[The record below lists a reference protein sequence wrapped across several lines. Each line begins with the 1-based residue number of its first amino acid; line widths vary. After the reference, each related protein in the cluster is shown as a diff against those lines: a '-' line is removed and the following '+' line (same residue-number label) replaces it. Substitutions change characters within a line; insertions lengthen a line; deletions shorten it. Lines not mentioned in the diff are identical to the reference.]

1 MGRRQLLRGILI
13 GLGLLAALMVWVVV
27 WLLTRSPV
35 ALLLAHPELPPIV
48 GFAPSSAQALLV
60 LAVPLDEVQA
70 FWQAATPA
78 PQRRAAR
85 QQWQKFF
92 SPEGPGWLGSMLAG
106 GSLDFEREVRPW
118 LGRSTLLASLP
129 EWGTLVALETRDA
142 ALSQFELNLLW
153 ERQSLAGRPVQVGTY
168 KGIQVVSSPIPGLQ
182 GFSAAVFGEQYVLLA
197 EQSAAI
203 RAAIDAWQLPQ
214 LSLVAQPL
222 FQQVIQPLREAHV
235 GWAFWQNPE
244 AVSSDGLTLQAVG
257 LGLGVNF
264 RGLVAESAAL
274 WHAPAGFS
282 LPAAEAFRP
291 QILQHLP
298 DKTLALISGENL
310 VSVWQSLGQIQPLNP
325 LGLRVDPGQ
334 WLQRLQSQVALDWQR
349 LLPERGEFA
358 FALLPGDGD
367 PAWLWVGKL
376 PDESVATAGRSPYF
390 DLDERAR
397 AQGWQV
403 ISLATKRGTA
413 TAWAQP
419 TTPAGETESLPSEPP
434 PVATAGRSPYRSIHR
449 PEIPVLAGE
458 PLEVSGKG
466 GSASLQAAEALPQSR
481 QRRGALTLPGIPLPA
496 QVYHADRKGY
506 SYLASSLGALETALA
521 DPPLSANRAWRKLV
535 ASLPHRNLG
544 YGYGSLGLLLESE
557 LPDPVASAARSAK
570 GSRWSSTRF
579 AFATTALAV
588 SEAPYPDRGCQ
599 ITQMGKLFWEWY

>member
-1 MGRRQLLRGILI
+1 MERRQLLRGILI

-48 GFAPSSAQALLV
+48 GLAPRSAQALLV

-78 PQRRAAR
+78 PQRRATR
-85 QQWQKFF
+85 QQWRKFF
-92 SPEGPGWLGSMLAG
+92 SPDGPGWLGSVLAG

-118 LGRSTLLASLP
+118 LGKSTLLASLP

-153 ERQSLAGRPVQVGTY
+153 ERQSLAGRPVQVDTY
-168 KGIQVVSSPIPGLQ
+168 KGIQVVSSGPVASAARSAFPDLQ

-197 EQSAAI
+197 EQPAAI

-244 AVSSDGLTLQAVG
+244 AVSPDGLTLQAVG

-264 RGLVAESAAL
+264 QGLVAESAAL

-282 LPAAEAFRP
+282 LPMAEAFRP

-298 DKTLALISGENL
+298 DETLALVSGNHL
-310 VSVWQSLGQIQPLNP
+310 ASVWQSLGQIQPLNL

-334 WLQRLQSQVALDWQR
+334 WRQRLQSQVALDWQH
-349 LLPERGEFA
+349 LLPEGGEFA

-367 PAWLWVGKL
+367 PAWLWVGKM
-376 PDESVATAGRSPYF
+376 PDEPVATAGRSPFRVSVAEQYF
-390 DLDERAR
+390 DLDERVR

-403 ISLATKRGTA
+403 VSLATKRGTA
-413 TAWAQP
+413 TAWIQP
-419 TTPAGETESLPSEPP
+419 TAGETGSLPSEPQ
-434 PVATAGRSPYRSIHR
+434 PVATAGRSPYRSTHR

-466 GSASLQAAEALPQSR
+466 GSPSLQVAEALPQSP
-481 QRRGALTLPGIPLPA
+481 PGIPLPA

-506 SYLASSLGALETALA
+506 SYLASSLAALEAALT
-521 DPPLSANRAWRKLV
+521 DPPLGADRAWRKLV
-535 ASLPHRNLG
+535 APLPHRNLG
-544 YGYGSLGLLLESE
+544 YGYGSLGFLLERE
-557 LPDPVASAARSAK
+557 LPKLK

-579 AFATTALAV
+579 AFATTALTV
-588 SEAPYPDRGCQ
+588 SEAPYPDQGRQ
-599 ITQMGKLFWEWY
+599 ITQMGKLFWQWY

>member
-48 GFAPSSAQALLV
+48 GLAPRSAQALLV

-78 PQRRAAR
+78 PQRRATR

-153 ERQSLAGRPVQVGTY
+153 ERQSLAGRPVQVDTY

-197 EQSAAI
+197 EQPAAI

-222 FQQVIQPLREAHV
+222 FRRVIQPLREAHV

-244 AVSSDGLTLQAVG
+244 AVSPDGLTLQAVG

-264 RGLVAESAAL
+264 QGLVAESAAL

-282 LPAAEAFRP
+282 LPTAEAFRP

-298 DKTLALISGENL
+298 DETLALVSGENL
-310 VSVWQSLGQIQPLNP
+310 ASVWQSLGQIQPLNP

-334 WLQRLQSQVALDWQR
+334 WRQRLQSQVALDWQH
-349 LLPERGEFA
+349 LLPEGGEFA

-376 PDESVATAGRSPYF
+376 PDESSF

-403 ISLATKRGTA
+403 VSLATKRGTA

-434 PVATAGRSPYRSIHR
+434 PVATAGRSPHRSTHR

-458 PLEVSGKG
+458 RLEVSGKG
-466 GSASLQAAEALPQSR
+466 GSLPLPAAEALPQS
-481 QRRGALTLPGIPLPA
+481 PSGIPLPA

-506 SYLASSLGALETALA
+506 SYLASSLAALEAALA
-521 DPPLSANRAWRKLV
+521 DPPLGADRAWRKLV
-535 ASLPHRNLG
+535 APLPHRNLG

-570 GSRWSSTRF
+570 GSRWASTRF
-579 AFATTALAV
+579 AFATTAFTV
-588 SEAPYPDRGCQ
+588 SEAPYPDQGRQ
-599 ITQMGKLFWEWY
+599 ITQMGKLFWQWY

>member
-1 MGRRQLLRGILI
+1 MEQRQLLRGILI

-48 GFAPSSAQALLV
+48 GLAPRSTEALLL

-92 SPEGPGWLGSMLAG
+92 SAEGPGWLGSVLAG
-106 GSLDFEREVRPW
+106 AALDFEREVRPW
-118 LGRSTLLASLP
+118 LGKSTLLASLP
-129 EWGTLVALETRDA
+129 EGGTLVALETRDRA
-142 ALSQFELNLLW
+142 VSQFELNLLW
-153 ERQSLAGRPVQVGTY
+153 ERQSLAGIPVQVDTY
-168 KGIQVVSSPIPGLQ
+168 KGIQVVSSPIPGLE

-197 EQSAAI
+197 EQPAAI

-222 FQQVIQPLREAHV
+222 FQQVIEPLREAHV

-244 AVSSDGLTLQAVG
+244 AVAPDGLMLQAVG

-274 WHAPAGFS
+274 WHAPAEFS

-291 QILQHLP
+291 EIIQHLP
-298 DKTLALISGENL
+298 DETLALVSGAHL
-310 VSVWQSLGQIQPLNP
+310 ASVWQSLGQIRPLSP
-325 LGLRVDPGQ
+325 LGWRVDPGQ
-334 WLQRLQSQVALDWQR
+334 WLQRLQSQVKLDWQR

-358 FALLPGDGD
+358 FALLPGDRD
-367 PAWLWVGKL
+367 PAWLWVGKM
-376 PDESVATAGRSPYF
+376 PDEPGS

-403 ISLATKRGTA
+403 VSLPMQRGTA

-419 TTPAGETESLPSEPP
+419 KPLQPS
-434 PVATAGRSPYRSIHR
+434 RSASGA
-449 PEIPVLAGE
+449 EIPGGG
-458 PLEVSGKG
+458 PPEVSGEEG
-466 GSASLQAAEALPQSR
+466 ALSEALPQ
-481 QRRGALTLPGIPLPA
+481 TPPGIPLLA
-496 QVYHADRKGY
+496 QVYHADHKGY
-506 SYLASSLGALETALA
+506 SYLASSLAALEAALA
-521 DPPLSANRAWRKLV
+521 DPPLAADRAWRKVV
-535 ASLPHRNLG
+535 APLPHRNLG
-544 YGYGSLGLLLESE
+544 YGYGSLGLLLEST
-557 LPDPVASAARSAK
+557 LLK

-579 AFATTALAV
+579 AFATTALTV
-588 SEAPYPDRGCQ
+588 SEAPYPERGHQ
-599 ITQMGKLFWEWY
+599 ITQMGKLVWQWY

>member
-13 GLGLLAALMVWVVV
+13 GLGLLAAMVV
-27 WLLTRSPV
+27 WGLSYGCSPAVRWLCCWPTRSCRQ
-35 ALLLAHPELPPIV
+35 LWGLAPR
-48 GFAPSSAQALLV
+48 SAQALLV

-92 SPEGPGWLGSMLAG
+92 SPEGPGWLGSLLAG

-142 ALSQFELNLLW
+142 AVSQFELNLLW
-153 ERQSLAGRPVQVGTY
+153 ERQSLAGRPVQVDTY

-413 TAWAQP
+413 TAWAKP
-419 TTPAGETESLPSEPP
+419 TIPAGGQSEPQ

-466 GSASLQAAEALPQSR
+466 GSASLQAAEALPQ
-481 QRRGALTLPGIPLPA
+481 TLPGIPLPA

-579 AFATTALAV
+579 AFATTAFTV
-588 SEAPYPDRGCQ
+588 SEAPYPDQGRQ